1 MLGDSHNILIGL
13 SLLMYLL
20 QGSLVFSRK
29 QSKTMMTLTSISSL
43 ALFGTGI
50 ALVFM
55 ISNISFANGWVM
67 TKLVGTLLYV
77 SLGVLALK
85 PDYSQSVAISLWLL
99 GLAVLIYTFA
109 IAKLF
114 VEPII

>member
-1 MLGDSHNILIGL
+1 MLGDAHIILIWL

-20 QGSLVFSRK
+20 QGSLVLSRK
-29 QSKTMMTLTSISSL
+29 QSKTMMTLASISSL
-43 ALFGTGI
+43 TLFGTGI

-55 ISNISFANGWVM
+55 ISNITFANGWVM
-67 TKLVGTLLYV
+67 TKLVGTLVYV

-85 PDYSQSVAISLWLL
+85 PGYSQSVAISLWLL
-99 GLAVLIYTFA
+99 GLLALIYTYS
-109 IAKLF
+109 IAKLY

>member
-1 MLGDSHNILIGL
+1 MLGDAHIILIWL

-29 QSKTMMTLTSISSL
+29 QSKTMMTLASISSL

-67 TKLVGTLLYV
+67 TKLVGTLVYV

-85 PDYSQSVAISLWLL
+85 PGYSQSVSILLWLL
-99 GLAVLIYTFA
+99 GIAVLIYTFA